1 MTGDQA
7 LRELMDVSEDV
18 VSALILDRKG
28 EPEAATVGDD
38 AARTAA
44 EIVGGMLAYADALRT
59 GVSVE
64 RLEAV
69 TPDGCLFAAREG
81 GRTAVAATGPDPVAG
96 LVYHDLRAT
105 LRKVGGRT
113 KEKASASS

>member
-18 VSALILDRKG
+18 VAAVILDRNG
-28 EPEAATVGDD
+28 EPAAATVDEE
-38 AARTAA
+38 AARRAA
-44 EIVGGMLAYADALRT
+44 GIAGSMLAHADALRT
-59 GVSVE
+59 GASVE

-69 TPDGCLFAAREG
+69 TPEGSVFVVRED

-105 LRKVGGRT
+105 LRKLGRRT
-113 KEKASASS
+113 KEKASVAS

>member
-1 MTGDQA
+1 VTGDQA

-18 VSALILDRKG
+18 EAAVILDRTG
-28 EPEAATVGDD
+28 EPAAASVDEEAARAV
-38 AARTAA
+38 A

-59 GVSVE
+59 GASVE

-69 TPDGCLFAAREG
+69 TRDGCLFVVREG
-81 GRTAVAATGPDPVAG
+81 ARTAVAATGPDPVAG

-105 LRKVGGRT
+105 LRKLGRRT
-113 KEKASASS
+113 KEQASAAS